1 MVKIYSVSL
10 INFSIPLNNQS
21 SKNDKFV
28 LKDMK
33 QKL

>member
-1 MVKIYSVSL
+1 MVKIYSVNL
-10 INFSIPLNNQS
+10 MNFSIPLNNQS
-21 SKNDKFV
+21 NKNEKFV

>member
-10 INFSIPLNNQS
+10 MNFSIPLNNES
-21 SKNDKFV
+21 NKNDKFV
-28 LKDMK
+28 LKDTK